1 MLKKWL
7 TPKSKS
13 KPKPAEPQNSV
24 TPKGAHDFLTAPVLL
39 TDYTKYLR
47 NIRLDVGATREFYDK
62 YYLEAIYKYIEL
74 LQLRPYSHTGD
85 YAKKSGA
92 IEVTIKRV
100 AICMKL
106 RLGYLLPLNVQ
117 SEEIAERKER
127 WTYGVFV
134 AALLREMAGII
145 ENTSIITLDRKGQP
159 ETIWNGF
166 TDPVKKH
173 YRMSLN
179 TKVTR
184 SYSQLAT
191 IEMMRHIIPKH
202 GMEWLYE
209 DIDLMSCLLD
219 TLSGE
224 RRVKVNPLYDICIK
238 GSTSIKE
245 APIMFAP
252 PNTPEEEQ
260 QRTREHVA
268 NLKKHINQTKDS
280 LATLEAELNK
290 LLAKTNDLPTNDQI
304 ADDVFSSQDMPEP
317 PAHLFDEEYID
328 SEQTSQPEL
337 DFTPISSEEIAAAEI
352 KEAGNT
358 KPASPPDRDN
368 KNETAMPETKAE
380 TNTQSTPEL
389 KAEPETQPAP
399 EPKAEPKA
407 EIESQPVPE
416 SKPETKTLVT
426 HDNIIQIVKQH
437 IENKTIA
444 ANLAYIDEQGLPVL
458 IYPAG
463 FKLLSESPN
472 NLLNELK
479 SRGRVKKEGKRTN
492 KGKAVTLSD
501 H

>member
-1 MLKKWL
+1 
-7 TPKSKS
+7 
-13 KPKPAEPQNSV
+13 
-24 TPKGAHDFLTAPVLL
+24 
-39 TDYTKYLR
+39 
-47 NIRLDVGATREFYDK
+47 
-62 YYLEAIYKYIEL
+62 
-74 LQLRPYSHTGD
+74 
-85 YAKKSGA
+85 
-92 IEVTIKRV
+92 
-100 AICMKL
+100 
-106 RLGYLLPLNVQ
+106 
-117 SEEIAERKER
+117 
-127 WTYGVFV
+127 
-134 AALLREMAGII
+134 MAGII

-238 GSTSIKE
+238 GSTSINE

-358 KPASPPDRDN
+358 KPASPSDRDN
-368 KNETAMPETKAE
+368 KNETAIPGTK
-380 TNTQSTPEL
+380 PEL
-389 KAEPETQPAP
+389 KTQPAP

-407 EIESQPVPE
+407 EVESKSVPEPEAEAEPKAEVESKPVPEPKAEPKAEVESKPVPE

-426 HDNIIQIVKQH
+426 HDNIIQVVKQH